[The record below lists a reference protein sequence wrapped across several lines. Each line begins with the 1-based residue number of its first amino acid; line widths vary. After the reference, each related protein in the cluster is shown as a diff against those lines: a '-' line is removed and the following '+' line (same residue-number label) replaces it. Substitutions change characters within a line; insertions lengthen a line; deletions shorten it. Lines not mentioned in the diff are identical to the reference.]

1 MRSDPSHVLASN
13 PRSCQ
18 PLHLF
23 WRNSWLFKSET
34 SETRRLPARSVSRS
48 PVEQSSGAVQWS
60 SPVEQSSGTLGAEVA
75 NACRRQTTFAALAC
89 SQRLEAVASI
99 FSFTRSHGRLTHG
112 RLCESVGYFS
122 LTRQRKLSAVMYRV
136 FPSGPKVQ
144 LLVRPPV
151 INRPSSLPRGLMT

>member
-13 PRSCQ
+13 PRSGQ

-48 PVEQSSGAVQWS
+48 PLAPSIGAVHWN
-60 SPVEQSSGTLGAEVA
+60 SPLELSIGNHRAEVA
-75 NACRRQTTFAALAC
+75 NAWRRHAFCAALA
-89 SQRLEAVASI
+89 SSKRLEAVASI
-99 FSFTRSHGRLTHG
+99 FSLTRSHGRLTHG

-151 INRPSSLPRGLMT
+151 INRPSSLP

>member
-13 PRSCQ
+13 PRSGQ

-34 SETRRLPARSVSRS
+34 SETRRLPARSVSRRPLEPS
-48 PVEQSSGAVQWS
+48 I
-60 SPVEQSSGTLGAEVA
+60 GTLHWKSPLEISVLKWLTHGADKRP
-75 NACRRQTTFAALAC
+75 CAALA
-89 SQRLEAVASI
+89 SSKRLEAVASI
-99 FSFTRSHGRLTHG
+99 FSLTRSHG

-151 INRPSSLPRGLMT
+151 INRPSSLP